1 MKTLLSILKGIGN
14 AIVWVVLISVSI
26 YPLLWTLVIS
36 LKDDRAAYQ
45 LPVQW
50 IFRPDF
56 STYQGLLTNGDFIAA
71 LINSIELAGIA
82 TLLCVFLGAAAAYA
96 LARYE
101 LRSAGT
107 ITMVFAITRIVPSF
121 AIVLP
126 TFFIFRQLNLL
137 DSMFGLVMALTAFQ
151 LPLTVLIMVGVFK
164 NVPTA
169 IDEAA
174 RMDGAGMMRVFFQIM
189 LPIVRP
195 GLFAS
200 AVVTF
205 VLIWNE
211 FLFILVLAGDK
222 LVTIPMFIAN
232 FQTDKAILWSQIAAS
247 SVISIIPVVI
257 LIIFA
262 QKHLLAG
269 LGFGA
274 VKE

>member
-1 MKTLLSILKGIGN
+1 MLLRILKGIGN
-14 AIVWVVLISVSI
+14 AIVWVVLIGVSI

-50 IFRPDF
+50 IFKPDF
-56 STYQGLLTNGDFIAA
+56 STYHELLTNGDFIAA

-164 NVPTA
+164 NVPAA

-174 RMDGAGMMRVFFQIM
+174 RMDGAGMIRVFFQIM